1 MLENLSV
8 PEAAPDQY
16 TRLVY
21 VAVVGRDPKCAA
33 RLLQLQRRVVRNK
46 RILLICRA
54 SQPGS
59 WPYACGRCT
68 VSVRA
73 LAGLGAPCGPLKKNF
88 SKTCGD
94 SFEMRTLFATRHAR
108 CV

>member
-1 MLENLSV
+1 MCCASL
-8 PEAAPDQY
+8 A
-16 TRLVY
+16 
-21 VAVVGRDPKCAA
+21 VA
-33 RLLQLQRRVVRNK
+33 RRVVRNK

-73 LAGLGAPCGPLKKNF
+73 LAGLGAPCGPLNCRFPELPKLEEIV
-88 SKTCGD
+88 S
-94 SFEMRTLFATRHAR
+94 R
-108 CV
+108 